1 MKNVVKCY
9 KDFFDYFNALKTDCV
24 LPSAV
29 GYVTTILEGVHTTN
43 SPNFGFNVFFVL
55 SWYVVRAALN
65 FRTSTQ
71 SCIRFM
77 LVSLDQP
84 VTKN

>member
-43 SPNFGFNVFFVL
+43 SPNFGFNVFFAF
-55 SWYVVRAALN
+55 SWLLGLPSTLEPQLNHALH
-65 FRTSTQ
+65 FFFFIGSA
-71 SCIRFM
+71 S
-77 LVSLDQP
+77 D
-84 VTKN
+84 